1 MGNAVLRE
9 AQLEMVEMMKAIHQ
23 ICKEHNINYWL
34 TDGTLLGAVRHTGFI
49 PWDDDVDLGM
59 LREDYNKFVKVVQ
72 EHLPSQYKVETEQVN
87 LHQKL
92 NWLRILYV
100 DGFEWKDKSGVWRK
114 GLSIDVFPFDYI
126 DTNSARFKLDKL
138 ISRIA
143 RIQHTD
149 NASGV
154 KGVVKSFIHNLQ
166 VHNMYSRWSKKTKYI
181 TYGLETPFFGQYLLK
196 VEDVFPLQQVMFEDT
211 LFQAPCNTD
220 GYLNAIEN
228 LEVYRMLRG
237 VPKGKIQEV
246 LKIVG
251 LTQAAKQKV
260 KEYSLG
266 MKQRLGI
273 AIALL
278 GDPELLILDEPTNGL
293 DPQGIHEIRELIKN
307 LAKEQGITV
316 LVSSHLLSEIDQMA
330 TYVGIISN
338 GTLIFQDKIEVLRQH
353 AQSEIQLLVD
363 KPDAAWKII
372 LAQGIQSFKNEDLI
386 TLTNV
391 NNKTVANIVKLLVT
405 NNIDVFR
412 IEENKKSLEDIF
424 LQLVQGGH
432 DHVQTP
438 ISV

>member
-1 MGNAVLRE
+1 MKYVVETNQLTKKYGNRHVVKNVDL
-9 AQLEMVEMMKAIHQ
+9 Q
-23 ICKEHNINYWL
+23 IPKGEIYGFLGPNGAGKTTSIRM
-34 TDGTLLGAVRHTGFI
+34 LLGLIQPTNGTVKIFN
-49 PWDDDVDLGM
+49 
-59 LREDYNKFVKVVQ
+59 EDMKTNRLPILSKVGALV
-72 EHLPSQYKVETEQVN
+72 ENPSY
-87 LHQKL
+87 
-92 NWLRILYV
+92 
-100 DGFEWKDKSGVWRK
+100 
-114 GLSIDVFPFDYI
+114 
-126 DTNSARFKLDKL
+126 
-138 ISRIA
+138 
-143 RIQHTD
+143 
-149 NASGV
+149 
-154 KGVVKSFIHNLQ
+154 
-166 VHNMYSRWSKKTKYI
+166 
-181 TYGLETPFFGQYLLK
+181 YGH
-196 VEDVFPLQQVMFEDT
+196 
-211 LFQAPCNTD
+211 
-220 GYLNAIEN
+220 LNAIEN

-237 VPKGKIQEV
+237 VPKEKIQEV

-251 LTQAAKQKV
+251 LTHAAKQKV

-293 DPQGIHEIRELIKN
+293 DPQGIHEMRELIKS
-307 LAKEQGITV
+307 LAKENGITI

-363 KPDAAWKII
+363 KPDSAWKII
-372 LAQGIQSFKNEDLI
+372 LAQGIQSVKNEDFI